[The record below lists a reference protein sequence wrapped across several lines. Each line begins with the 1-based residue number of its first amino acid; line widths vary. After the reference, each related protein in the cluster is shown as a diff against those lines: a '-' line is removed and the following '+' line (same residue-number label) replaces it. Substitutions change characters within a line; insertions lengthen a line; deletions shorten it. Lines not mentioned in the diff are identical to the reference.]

1 MFVINPADP
10 APIWRQIEEG
20 VRRLIAL
27 GKLKPGA
34 AVPSMR
40 DLARDLR
47 VNPNTVARAYQ
58 RLTEGGV
65 LAVRRGEGTF
75 VADQPAQPR
84 KAEKTEM
91 LRDAA
96 QRFVSAAVA
105 AGADLQEAAEAVEA
119 AYEKLVRGE
128 RKRA

>member
-1 MFVINPADP
+1 MFTINPADP
-10 APIWRQIEEG
+10 APIWKQIEEG
-20 VRRLIAL
+20 MRRLIAL
-27 GKLKPGA
+27 GALQPGA
-34 AVPSMR
+34 PVPSMR

-84 KAEKTEM
+84 KSERHDM

-96 QRFVSAAVA
+96 LRYVGAAVA
-105 AGADLQEAAEAVEA
+105 AGAELKEAIEAVEA
-119 AYEKLVRGE
+119 AHEKLVRQE
-128 RKRA
+128 KKRA